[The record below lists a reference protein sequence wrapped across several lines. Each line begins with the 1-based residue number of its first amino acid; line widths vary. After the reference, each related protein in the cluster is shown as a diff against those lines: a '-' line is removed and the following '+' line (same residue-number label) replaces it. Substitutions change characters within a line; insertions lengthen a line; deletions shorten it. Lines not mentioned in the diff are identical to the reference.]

1 MADNEEFLENDTS
14 ILGQNYVCLSFISP
28 EKLIKQKE
36 MFCFHRYMTNQFKE
50 FSEIIDVTLDKE
62 NNKEVE
68 IYKKLEKNLKERAR
82 LKFEYNYKQFSDN
95 YGDFM
100 YKHGEELNTIYDKE
114 TEYKTSMRGL
124 KVRGV
129 YESYK
134 EAEVRAKSLQRRDRA
149 FHVYVGTVGAWLP
162 WDPEADKVQNEE
174 YLEDELNTLIK
185 EYKKNQVH
193 KDMLYEQERQDR
205 KNDDIKKTIAKEELE
220 KQEADNKK
228 SMATIED
235 NLELDDPWLQR
246 QNAIEPTEAPTL
258 VSTEEPNV
266 VRDKAPNDVTPTKG
280 PTKDSA

>member
-1 MADNEEFLENDTS
+1 
-14 ILGQNYVCLSFISP
+14 
-28 EKLIKQKE
+28 
-36 MFCFHRYMTNQFKE
+36 
-50 FSEIIDVTLDKE
+50 
-62 NNKEVE
+62 
-68 IYKKLEKNLKERAR
+68 
-82 LKFEYNYKQFSDN
+82 
-95 YGDFM
+95 M

-266 VRDKAPNDVTPTKG
+266 VRDKAPNDDTPTKG